1 MRELRIAAGKNQTE
15 FAEIG
20 HVSLRSQQQYEK
32 GYVPLN
38 SDYLAHLHNAGY
50 DVHFL
55 LTGKKSKA
63 TLGKPESELLCAWN
77 NANPQRK
84 ALAWLALTAPLKD
97 FTAEEDSR
105 QLERETNENTPE
117 RHHAS

>member
-1 MRELRIAAGKNQTE
+1 MKIHDRLRELRIAAGKNQTE

-32 GYVPLN
+32 GHVALN
-38 SDYLAHLHNAGY
+38 SDYLNHLHNAGY
-50 DVHFL
+50 DVPFL
-55 LTGKKSKA
+55 LTGKKNIE

-84 ALAWLALTAPLKD
+84 ALAWLALTSPLEGYPFDDEFDHLKG
-97 FTAEEDSR
+97 ED
-105 QLERETNENTPE
+105 
-117 RHHAS
+117 

>member
-1 MRELRIAAGKNQTE
+1 MKIYDRLRELRIAAGKNQTE

-32 GYVPLN
+32 GHVALN
-38 SDYLAHLHNAGY
+38 SDYLGHLHNAGY

-55 LTGKKSKA
+55 LTGEKSMA
-63 TLGKPESELLCAWN
+63 TLGKPESKLLCAWN

-84 ALAWLALTAPLKD
+84 ALAWLVLTAPLED
-97 FTAEEDSR
+97 FP
-105 QLERETNENTPE
+105 TNESHE
-117 RHHAS
+117 V